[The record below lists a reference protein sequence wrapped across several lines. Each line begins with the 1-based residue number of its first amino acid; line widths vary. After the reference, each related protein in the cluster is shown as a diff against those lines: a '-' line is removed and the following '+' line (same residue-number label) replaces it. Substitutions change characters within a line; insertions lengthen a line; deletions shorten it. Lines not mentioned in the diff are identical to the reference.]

1 MSLEPL
7 YAYHPGTYFREKQT
21 NNSAIRKSFIVKKTL
36 YFWASQPIALPL
48 PRFSTTVQGRRG
60 HDVTTHYHMKKIIIT
75 AVAGLLSTG
84 VAMAEGYQINSLST
98 KQIGMGHTGVAL
110 KLGAENMYF
119 NPAGMAYMDK
129 TLDLSGSFTGIMP
142 TATATVEG
150 KDYETDNGVS
160 TPISVNAAFSIYP
173 NLKGGISFY
182 TPYGSAINW
191 TDNWPGSV
199 LSQNVSLKAFTIQPT
214 LAWAIND
221 KFSIGLGAMVTWA
234 TVDLNKGLVSAS
246 TADNVIAAMKQF
258 NMLPSQVG
266 SFGSTT
272 PASVNLN
279 GKTEIAVGFNIG
291 AMYNINEKWT
301 VGASYRSKMDMKVK
315 SGEAHVS
322 YANEMAQTLTGET
335 LDLINNANFKA
346 QMPCP
351 WVLSLGTSYKPTDRL
366 TLAFDARLTGW
377 HAYKTLNV
385 EFLDEQLVANGLNQ
399 YIPKHYKNSWC
410 FSLGAEY
417 ALTDRLDLRAGL
429 MVDTSPV
436 DKNYYNPETPGMTKI
451 EPTLGL
457 SFRPIP
463 QLSVDLGFMYVAG
476 AGIKNASCES
486 PDLMGKA
493 FLGKLLKSGM
503 SAEQV
508 SGIATQFN
516 IPTTNTFTADYKL
529 HAFIPSIGISYS
541 F

>member
-1 MSLEPL
+1 
-7 YAYHPGTYFREKQT
+7 
-21 NNSAIRKSFIVKKTL
+21 
-36 YFWASQPIALPL
+36 
-48 PRFSTTVQGRRG
+48 
-60 HDVTTHYHMKKIIIT
+60 
-75 AVAGLLSTG
+75 
-84 VAMAEGYQINSLST
+84 
-98 KQIGMGHTGVAL
+98 
-110 KLGAENMYF
+110 
-119 NPAGMAYMDK
+119 
-129 TLDLSGSFTGIMP
+129 
-142 TATATVEG
+142 
-150 KDYETDNGVS
+150 
-160 TPISVNAAFSIYP
+160 
-173 NLKGGISFY
+173 
-182 TPYGSAINW
+182 
-191 TDNWPGSV
+191 
-199 LSQNVSLKAFTIQPT
+199 
-214 LAWAIND
+214 
-221 KFSIGLGAMVTWA
+221 
-234 TVDLNKGLVSAS
+234 
-246 TADNVIAAMKQF
+246 
-258 NMLPSQVG
+258 
-266 SFGSTT
+266 
-272 PASVNLN
+272 
-279 GKTEIAVGFNIG
+279 
-291 AMYNINEKWT
+291 
-301 VGASYRSKMDMKVK
+301 
-315 SGEAHVS
+315 
-322 YANEMAQTLTGET
+322 
-335 LDLINNANFKA
+335 
-346 QMPCP
+346 
-351 WVLSLGTSYKPTDRL
+351 
-366 TLAFDARLTGW
+366 RLTGW

-385 EFLDEQLVANGLNQ
+385 EFLDEQLAANGLNQ

-516 IPTTNTFTADYKL
+516 IPTTKTFTADYKL

>member
-1 MSLEPL
+1 
-7 YAYHPGTYFREKQT
+7 
-21 NNSAIRKSFIVKKTL
+21 
-36 YFWASQPIALPL
+36 
-48 PRFSTTVQGRRG
+48 
-60 HDVTTHYHMKKIIIT
+60 MKKILLS
-75 AVAGLLSTG
+75 AVATILMAGT
-84 VAMAEGYQINSLST
+84 AMAEGYQINSLST

-129 TLDLSGSFTGIMP
+129 TLDLTGSFTGIKP
-142 TATATVEG
+142 TATATVDG
-150 KDYETDNGVS
+150 KEYETDNGVS

-173 NLKGGISFY
+173 NLKGGIAFY
-182 TPYGSAINW
+182 TPYGSSINW

-199 LSQNVSLKAFTIQPT
+199 LNQNVSLKAFTIQPT

-246 TADNVIAAMKQF
+246 TADNVINAMKTLGQ
-258 NMLPSQVG
+258 LPASVG

-279 GKTEIAVGFNIG
+279 GKTRIAVGFNIG
-291 AMYNINEKWT
+291 AMYNVNDRLT
-301 VGASYRSKMDMKVK
+301 FGASFRSKMDMKVK
-315 SGEAHVS
+315 AGEAHVS
-322 YANEMAQTLTGET
+322 YANELAQTLTGET
-335 LDLINNANFKA
+335 IDLINNANFKA

-351 WVLSLGTSYKPTDRL
+351 WVLSLGASYKPVDRL

-377 HAYKTLNV
+377 HAYKSLDV
-385 EFLDEQLVANGLNQ
+385 EFLDEQLVQKGLNQ

-410 FSLGAEY
+410 FSLGAQY
-417 ALTDRLDLRAGL
+417 ALTERFDLRAGL

-457 SFRPIP
+457 SFRPVP
-463 QLSVDLGFMYVAG
+463 QLSIDLGFMYVAG
-476 AGIKNASCES
+476 TGIKGASCES

-493 FLGKLLKSGM
+493 FLGKLMAAGM
-503 SAEQV
+503 TPEQV
-508 SGIATQFN
+508 AGIATKFN
-516 IPTTNTFTADYKL
+516 IPTTNKFTADYKL
-529 HAFIPSIGISYS
+529 HAFIPSIGVSYS

>member
-1 MSLEPL
+1 
-7 YAYHPGTYFREKQT
+7 
-21 NNSAIRKSFIVKKTL
+21 
-36 YFWASQPIALPL
+36 
-48 PRFSTTVQGRRG
+48 
-60 HDVTTHYHMKKIIIT
+60 MKKIIIT
-75 AVAGLLSTG
+75 AVAGLLSAG

-142 TATATVEG
+142 TATATVDG

-160 TPISVNAAFSIYP
+160 TPINVNAAFSIYP

-191 TDNWPGSV
+191 TDNWPGAV

-258 NMLPSQVG
+258 GMLPSQAG
-266 SFGSTT
+266 NFGSTT

-291 AMYNINEKWT
+291 AMYNINEQWT

-351 WVLSLGTSYKPTDRL
+351 WVLSLGASYKPTDRL

-399 YIPKHYKNSWC
+399 YIPKHYNNSWC

-451 EPTLGL
+451 EPTVGL

-476 AGIKNASCES
+476 MGIKNTSCES

>member
-1 MSLEPL
+1 
-7 YAYHPGTYFREKQT
+7 
-21 NNSAIRKSFIVKKTL
+21 
-36 YFWASQPIALPL
+36 
-48 PRFSTTVQGRRG
+48 
-60 HDVTTHYHMKKIIIT
+60 
-75 AVAGLLSTG
+75 
-84 VAMAEGYQINSLST
+84 
-98 KQIGMGHTGVAL
+98 
-110 KLGAENMYF
+110 MYF

-129 TLDLSGSFTGIMP
+129 TLDLTGSFTGIMP
-142 TATATVEG
+142 TATATVDG
-150 KDYETDNGVS
+150 KEYETDNGVS

-173 NLKGGISFY
+173 NLKGGIAFY
-182 TPYGSAINW
+182 TPYGSSINW

-199 LSQNVSLKAFTIQPT
+199 LNQNVSLKAFTIQPT

-246 TADNVIAAMKQF
+246 TADNVINAMKTLGQ
-258 NMLPSQVG
+258 LPASVG

-279 GKTEIAVGFNIG
+279 GKTRIAVGFNIG
-291 AMYNINEKWT
+291 AMYNVNDRLT
-301 VGASYRSKMDMKVK
+301 FGASFRSKMDMKVK
-315 SGEAHVS
+315 AGEAHVS
-322 YANEMAQTLTGET
+322 YANELAQTLTGET
-335 LDLINNANFKA
+335 IDLINNANFKA

-351 WVLSLGTSYKPTDRL
+351 WVLSLGASYKPVDRL

-377 HAYKTLNV
+377 HAYKSLDV
-385 EFLDEQLVANGLNQ
+385 EFLDEQLVQKGLNQ

-410 FSLGAEY
+410 FSLGAQY
-417 ALTDRLDLRAGL
+417 ALTERFDLRAGL

-457 SFRPIP
+457 SFRPVP
-463 QLSVDLGFMYVAG
+463 QLSIDLGFMYVAG
-476 AGIKNASCES
+476 TGIKGASCES

-493 FLGKLLKSGM
+493 FLGKLMAAGM
-503 SAEQV
+503 TPEQV
-508 SGIATQFN
+508 AGIATKFN
-516 IPTTNTFTADYKL
+516 IPTTNKFTADYKL
-529 HAFIPSIGISYS
+529 HAFIPSIGVSYS